1 MDISPLSF
9 LRLEVWDRDVAFL
22 HLYVLV
28 AEVLAVNIRCNPCLP
43 GLPLSLVVS
52 PVHQY
57 ADMQTILRSF
67 YQRITLSRLSLF
79 EKVSG
84 SRLNQYKSKGL
95 WLGSWVGRLDPP
107 MALDWYPTKLNIFGV
122 YVGLDNFEED
132 NGCSRINTVD
142 KALLSWRQR
151 NVSWRQRNVSFR
163 DKTGH

>member
-1 MDISPLSF
+1 M
-9 LRLEVWDRDVAFL
+9 
-22 HLYVLV
+22 
-28 AEVLAVNIRCNPCLP
+28 
-43 GLPLSLVVS
+43 
-52 PVHQY
+52 Q
-57 ADMQTILRSF
+57 MQTILRSF

-84 SRLNQYKSKGL
+84 SQLNQSKSKGL

-107 MALDWYPTKLNIFGV
+107 MALDWYPTKLKIFGV

-132 NGCSRINTVD
+132 NGCPRINTVE